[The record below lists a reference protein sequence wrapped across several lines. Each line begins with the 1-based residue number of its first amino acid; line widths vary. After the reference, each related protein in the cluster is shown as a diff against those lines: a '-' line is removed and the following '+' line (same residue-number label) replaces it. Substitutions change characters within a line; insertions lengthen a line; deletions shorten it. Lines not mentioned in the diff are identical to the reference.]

1 MDEQTVGLVMHL
13 LESLEINMSPV
24 VNVRPWFPTRVE
36 GVVTFRVVTEGREL
50 YYVSLPEDFSL
61 NAEEATIAGVKCP
74 TCSAMIGANEMQVHA
89 C

>member
-1 MDEQTVGLVMHL
+1 MDEQAEAQIMHL

-24 VNVRPWFPTRVE
+24 VNVRPWYPTRVE
-36 GVVTFRVVTEGREL
+36 GVVTFRVATAGREP
-50 YYVSLPEDFSL
+50 YYMSLPQDFTL
-61 NAEEATIAGVKCP
+61 NAEEPAIAEVKCP